1 MLLRFGLPLAVF
13 SFACSKVPPILA
25 PNQDTPHLTLPVP
38 VAEGHGEPVPA
49 ELPETAPGPSASAGA
64 RAVPPAPKQFSSDPP
79 DPLPLRQAE
88 QYEYTF
94 HYEHGAIELVG
105 VRPVSYPK
113 PIVTARRMGRFAVEL
128 WIGHELIDRVRFDF
142 PLLAADEP
150 KTGPRPLGE
159 KPGMQGGSF
168 TTKVL
173 VPAATRARSARLVD
187 RALRTQA
194 ELVWPPGPG
203 GLGPTRPMAP
213 PGNVVNDAPAVPV
226 SAAAAPNDDGSSPS
240 AGSSSATSPPPT
252 SPSPAS
258 PPAKSRSSAAKSATP
273 PSSAAPPAASP
284 ARAHPR

>member
-1 MLLRFGLPLAVF
+1 VLLRFALPLMLVAL
-13 SFACSKVPPILA
+13 ACSSKVPPILA
-25 PNQDTPHLTLPVP
+25 PNQNTPHLTLPVP

-64 RAVPPAPKQFSSDPP
+64 RAVPSTPKQFSSDPP

-105 VRPVSYPK
+105 VRPVRYPK

-128 WIGHELIDRVRFDF
+128 WIGHELVDRVRFDF

-168 TTKVL
+168 TTTVL

-194 ELVWPPGPG
+194 ELVWPPEPA

-213 PGNVVNDAPAVPV
+213 PGNLANDAPAVPV
-226 SAAAAPNDDGSSPS
+226 GAAAAPNDEGSSPS
-240 AGSSSATSPPPT
+240 TASPSAAPSSAT
-252 SPSPAS
+252 PAS
-258 PPAKSRSSAAKSATP
+258 AKSRSSAAKSATP